1 MHSAINEILDEK
13 SIHPKAKTEYGMKFF
28 HLSDLHFGK
37 QLHGY
42 ELIMEQRHVIR
53 QLAEAVRKERP
64 DAIVVAGDIYDR
76 AVPSAAAMGLLD
88 ELFGE
93 LEALSEPDRP
103 VRLLVI
109 AGNHDSAGRLR
120 YGSAFLKRHHIHVAV
135 LPPCED
141 GEKMEKVTL
150 ADEYGEVDFYLLPF
164 VKPGMLR
171 HREGAEGIKT
181 SEEAVRYLFA
191 QEDIDWNR
199 RNVLVSHQFY
209 VNGDKRPV
217 RCDSEAPGL
226 FVGGLDE
233 VSTELVAGFDYVAL
247 GHIHS
252 PQDVKEHIR
261 YSGTP
266 YPYSISEA
274 GQDKSLTVVEIREK
288 EDLRLWTI
296 PFLPLHEVRVLRGS
310 VKEIAEVCGGGMCHD
325 YVSIILTDEEV
336 MEQPKEYLERYY
348 DHILELQI
356 DNSRVRQELGEEIPD
371 IQALTPFDAFQAF
384 FANTAGRG
392 MTEEE
397 LAKFKEILRE
407 VEQAG

>member
-1 MHSAINEILDEK
+1 
-13 SIHPKAKTEYGMKFF
+13 MKFF

-42 ELIMEQRHVIR
+42 ELTAEQRHVIR
-53 QLAEAVRKERP
+53 QLVEAVRKERP
-64 DAIVVAGDIYDR
+64 DAIVIAGDIYDR
-76 AVPSAAAMGLLD
+76 TVPSAAAMGLLD

-141 GEKMEKVTL
+141 GEKIEKVTL
-150 ADEYGEVDFYLLPF
+150 EDEYGEVDFYLLPF
-164 VKPGMLR
+164 LKPGMLR
-171 HREGAEGIKT
+171 HREGAGNLKT
-181 SEEAVRYLFA
+181 SEEALRYLLE
-191 QEDIDWNR
+191 QEEIDWNR

-209 VNGDKRPV
+209 VNGTKELI

-233 VSTELVAGFDYVAL
+233 ISAGLVSDFDYVAL

-252 PQDVKEHIR
+252 PQNIGQHIR

-266 YPYSISEA
+266 YPYSVSEA
-274 GQDKSLTVVEIREK
+274 GQEKSLTVAELGK
-288 EDLRLWTI
+288 KGDLRLRTI
-296 PFLPLHEVRVLRGS
+296 PFKPLRRVRVLRGT
-310 VKEIAEVCGGGMCHD
+310 VEELAALHGGEMCHD
-325 YVSIILTDEEV
+325 YVSITVTDEEV

-356 DNSRVRQELGEEIPD
+356 DNNRIRQELGEEISD
-371 IQALTPFDAFQAF
+371 IQTLTPFDAFQAF
-384 FANTAGRG
+384 FASTAGRE

-397 LAKFKEILRE
+397 LIRFKEILKE
-407 VEQAG
+407 VEQAE

>member
-1 MHSAINEILDEK
+1 
-13 SIHPKAKTEYGMKFF
+13 MKFF

-42 ELIMEQRHVIR
+42 ELTMEQRHVIM
-53 QLAEAVRKERP
+53 QLVDAVGREKP
-64 DAIVVAGDIYDR
+64 DAIIIAGDIYDR
-76 AVPSAAAMGLLD
+76 TVPSAAAMGLLD

-141 GEKMEKVTL
+141 GERIERVTL
-150 ADEYGEVDFYLLPF
+150 TDEYGEVDFYLLPF

-171 HREGAEGIKT
+171 HREGAENLKT
-181 SEEAVRYLFA
+181 SEEAVRYLLA
-191 QEDIDWNR
+191 KEEIDWTK

-209 VNGDKRPV
+209 VNGAKKPI

-233 VSTELVAGFDYVAL
+233 VSTELVADFDYVAL

-252 PQDVKEHIR
+252 PQNVEPHIR

-266 YPYSISEA
+266 YPYSTSEA
-274 GQDKSLTVVEIREK
+274 GQEKSLTVAELGKKGDLQIR
-288 EDLRLWTI
+288 TI
-296 PFLPLHEVRVLRGS
+296 PLLPLRQVRRLKGTMEELVSLNGGEV
-310 VKEIAEVCGGGMCHD
+310 CHD
-325 YVSIILTDEEV
+325 YVSITLTDEDV
-336 MEQPKEYLERYY
+336 MEQPKEYLEHYY
-348 DHILELQI
+348 DHMLELQI
-356 DNSRVRQELGEEIPD
+356 DNSRIRQELGEEISD
-371 IQALTPFDAFQAF
+371 IQVLTPLDAFQAF
-384 FANTAGRG
+384 FASTAGRG

-397 LAKFKEILRE
+397 LARFKEILKE